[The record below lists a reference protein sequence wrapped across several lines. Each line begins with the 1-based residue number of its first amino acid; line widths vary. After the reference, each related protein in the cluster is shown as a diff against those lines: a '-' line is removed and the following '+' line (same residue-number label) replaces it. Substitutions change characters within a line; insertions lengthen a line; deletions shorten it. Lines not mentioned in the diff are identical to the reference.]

1 MSPRSSH
8 LPSAASIGAL
18 LDALDLDYSEFS
30 IHSLDGSYNN
40 FTHLLTVSSE
50 EGSTRKIIMRRY
62 NPEKY
67 GEGHDKHSCE
77 FRALQLLQAH
87 GVPAPPPLLLDKDGS
102 ILGLPGIVTEF
113 VDGSQIQPPINAPR
127 WGAMA
132 ATTAR
137 MLARIHQTPFTEAD
151 KRVLMDDDVEVAWF
165 IMRGEIPDW
174 MRADPDG
181 EMVWKLVNEHWG
193 RRVPTEARF
202 AHTVYCSGNI
212 LWQGDEISAVVDWEE
227 SRIWRPGSGCR
238 LLPDGVFSG
247 GFAGSGGCLSA
258 GVSARNGLV
267 PGQSAADGAG
277 CQRASHDRPRGLV
290 HAAADGNALPQVHR
304 RGEADTSH
312 NPPLNLPPKHQGET
326 CLAACLVYLVHIQ
339 VVALV
344 AHFSLQT
351 VHLGFELDHQLGAGG
366 IIYYV
371 VQLMGIDF

>member
-8 LPSAASIGAL
+8 LPSAASTAAL
-18 LDALDLDYSEFS
+18 LDELGFDYSEFS

-50 EGSTRKIIMRRY
+50 AGSTRKIIMRRY
-62 NPEKY
+62 NPEKC

-113 VDGSQIQPPINAPR
+113 VDGSQIQPLITAPR

-202 AHTVYCSGNI
+202 AHTDYCSGNI

-227 SRIWRPGSGCR
+227 AGYGDPAVDVAYCR
-238 LLPDGVFSG
+238 MEYFLEGLPEAADVFLQVYQQETGWSLDNLPLMEL
-247 GFAGSGGCLSA
+247 AA
-258 GVSARNGLV
+258 SARVMTDPEGWF
-267 PGQSAADGAG
+267 S
-277 CQRASHDRPRGLV
+277 RPQMETRYRKFI
-290 HAAADGNALPQVHR
+290 A
-304 RGEADTSH
+304 EATRTLLTT
-312 NPPLNLPPKHQGET
+312 P
-326 CLAACLVYLVHIQ
+326 V
-339 VVALV
+339 
-344 AHFSLQT
+344 
-351 VHLGFELDHQLGAGG
+351 
-366 IIYYV
+366 
-371 VQLMGIDF
+371 